1 MAILLVRHGETAL
14 NLARIVQPANTPLSE
29 IGLKQVEALA
39 ERVARDF
46 PVRALA
52 TSDMLRARQSGAPLV
67 RRLGLVMEVEPALAE
82 RNFGVLRGRTY
93 ESLGLDLLAMREAPE
108 GGESA
113 AQFEARV
120 ARAWS
125 GLVRRAALLDG
136 DLLAITHGLVI
147 RRLLA
152 QHLASPLAGGAGSG
166 EIVVGN
172 ASITVVASAAPH
184 VVHRLACEAHLGS
197 EAADSPRAGGPA

>member
-14 NLARIVQPANTPLSE
+14 NLARIVQPADTPLSE
-29 IGLKQVEALA
+29 FGLRQVEALA

-52 TSDMLRARQSGAPLV
+52 TSDMLRARQSAAPLV

-82 RNFGVLRGRTY
+82 RNFGVLRGRSY
-93 ESLGLDLLAMREAPE
+93 ESLGLDLLTMSEAPE

-113 AQFEARV
+113 AQFDARV
-120 ARAWS
+120 ALAWS
-125 GLVRRAALLDG
+125 GLVRRAGSLDG
-136 DLLAITHGLVI
+136 DLIAITHGLLI

-152 QHLASPLAGGAGSG
+152 QHVATPVDPGAGLG

-184 VVHRLACEAHLGS
+184 LVHTLACEAHLETEMAGG
-197 EAADSPRAGGPA
+197 RRMGGPA

>member
-1 MAILLVRHGETAL
+1 VAILLVRHGETAL
-14 NLARIVQPANTPLSE
+14 NLARIVQPADTPLSE

-52 TSDMLRARQSGAPLV
+52 TSDMLRARQSAAPLV

-125 GLVRRAALLDG
+125 RLVRRAALLDG

-152 QHLASPLAGGAGSG
+152 QHLASPLAGGAGPG